1 MAKNWFLRPPPSS
14 IRIGMSMKGSKVT
27 VVGAGFVGATAAQRI
42 VEKDLA
48 DVVLIDIVEGL
59 PQGKALDMME
69 SAPVEGFSSKILG
82 TNRYE
87 DTAGSDVIVITAGLA
102 RKPGMSRDDLL
113 FKNAEIVGGIV
124 DACAKY
130 SAEAIIVM
138 VTNPL
143 DVMTWLAQ
151 KKSGFP
157 CERVIGMAG
166 ELDSARYAYFVA
178 EAVGCTPKDVKAVVL
193 GGHGD
198 QMVPVPQHTT
208 VRDKPISEI
217 LDAAKI
223 DAINQRARDGGAEI
237 VKLLKTGSAYYA
249 PSSSA
254 VKMVR
259 AILGDT
265 GEVIP
270 SCVYLKGAYG
280 LKDVYC
286 GVPVKLGRGGAEQV
300 VEIALTE
307 GQQKALHAS
316 AEDVR
321 QNFLKLKF

>member
-1 MAKNWFLRPPPSS
+1 
-14 IRIGMSMKGSKVT
+14 MKKAKVT
-27 VVGAGFVGATAAQRI
+27 VVGAGFVGATAAQRL
-42 VEKDLA
+42 VEKEIA
-48 DVVLIDIVEGL
+48 DVVLVDIVDGL

-69 SAPVEGFSSKILG
+69 SASVEGFSSKIVG

-124 DACAKY
+124 DECAKY
-130 SAEAIIVM
+130 SPEAVIVM

-151 KKSGFP
+151 KRSGFP
-157 CERVIGMAG
+157 AERVIGMAG
-166 ELDSARYAYFVA
+166 ELDSARYAYFLA
-178 EAVGCTPKDVKAVVL
+178 EATRCLPKDVKAIVL

-198 QMVPVPQHTT
+198 QMVPVPQHAT
-208 VRDKPISEI
+208 VRGNPVTEL
-217 LDAAKI
+217 LDAATI
-223 DAINQRARDGGAEI
+223 EAINQRARDGGAEI
-237 VKLLKTGSAYYA
+237 VKLLKTGSAFYA

-259 AILGDT
+259 AILQDT

-270 SCVYLKGAYG
+270 ACVYLKGQYG
-280 LKDVYC
+280 LNEVYC
-286 GVPVKLGRGGAEQV
+286 GVPVKLGRGGVKQV
-300 VEIALTE
+300 VEILITE
-307 GQQKALHAS
+307 EQRKALRAS

-321 QNFLKLKF
+321 QNFLKLKI

>member
-1 MAKNWFLRPPPSS
+1 
-14 IRIGMSMKGSKVT
+14 MKRAKVT

-82 TNRYE
+82 TNKYE
-87 DTAGSDVIVITAGLA
+87 DTAGSAVIVITAGLA

-124 DACAKY
+124 TECAKY
-130 SAEAIIVM
+130 SPEAILVI

-151 KKSGFP
+151 KKTGFP
-157 CERVIGMAG
+157 VERVVGMAG
-166 ELDSARYAYFVA
+166 ELDSARYSYFIA
-178 EAVGCTPKDVKAVVL
+178 EKLGCKPADVKAVVL

-198 QMVPVPQHTT
+198 QMVPVPQLTK
-208 VRDKPISEI
+208 VKGKPLTRL
-217 LDAAKI
+217 LDPATI
-223 DAINQRARDGGAEI
+223 EAINQRTRDGGAEI

-259 AILGDT
+259 AILKNT

-270 SCVYLKGAYG
+270 ACVYLTGQYG

-286 GVPVKLGRGGAEQV
+286 GVPAKLGREGVKKIMELPVTPAQAQALQV
-300 VEIALTE
+300 
-307 GQQKALHAS
+307 S
-316 AEDVR
+316 AADVR
-321 QNFLKLKF
+321 LNFEKLKI

>member
-1 MAKNWFLRPPPSS
+1 MTKQ
-14 IRIGMSMKGSKVT
+14 KVT
-27 VVGAGFVGATAAQRI
+27 VVGAGFVGATTAQRL
-42 VEKDLA
+42 VEKEIA
-48 DVVLIDIVEGL
+48 DVVLVDIVDGL
-59 PQGKALDMME
+59 AQGKALDMME
-69 SAPVEGFSSKILG
+69 SAPVEGFSSKIVG
-82 TNRYE
+82 TTRYE

-124 DACAKY
+124 TECARY
-130 SAEAIIVM
+130 SPEAVIVM

-157 CERVIGMAG
+157 AERVIGMAG
-166 ELDSARYAYFVA
+166 ELDSARYVYFLA
-178 EAVGCTPKDVKAVVL
+178 EATGASPKEVKAIVL

-198 QMVPVPQHTT
+198 QMVPVPQHAT
-208 VRDKPISEI
+208 VRGKPIAEL
-217 LDAAKI
+217 LDSAKI
-223 DAINQRARDGGAEI
+223 EAINQRARDGGAEI
-237 VKLLKTGSAYYA
+237 VKLLKTGSAFYA

-259 AILGDT
+259 AILQDT

-270 SCVYLKGAYG
+270 SCVYLKGQYG
-280 LKDVYC
+280 LQEVYC
-286 GVPVKLGRGGAEQV
+286 GVPVRLGRGGAKQV
-300 VEIALTE
+300 VELPITE
-307 GQQKALHAS
+307 DQKKALQAS

-321 QNFLKLKF
+321 QNFSKLKI

>member
-1 MAKNWFLRPPPSS
+1 MRKN
-14 IRIGMSMKGSKVT
+14 KVT
-27 VVGAGFVGATAAQRI
+27 VVGAGFVGATTAQRL
-42 VEKDLA
+42 VEKEIA
-48 DVVLIDIVEGL
+48 DVVLVDIVEGL

-69 SAPVEGFSSKILG
+69 SAPAEGFLSRIVG

-124 DACAKY
+124 EACAKH
-130 SAEAIIVM
+130 SPQAVIVM

-143 DVMTWLAQ
+143 DVMTWLAF

-157 CERVIGMAG
+157 SERVIGMAG
-166 ELDSARYAYFVA
+166 ELDSARYAYFLA
-178 EAVGCTPKDVKAVVL
+178 EATSCAPKDVKAIVL

-198 QMVPVPQHTT
+198 QMVPVPQHAT
-208 VRDKPISEI
+208 VRGKPIQEL
-217 LDAAKI
+217 LDTATI
-223 DAINQRARDGGAEI
+223 EQINQRTRDGGAEI
-237 VKLLKTGSAYYA
+237 VKLLKTGSAFYA

-259 AILGDT
+259 AILQDT
-265 GEVIP
+265 GEIIP
-270 SCVYLKGAYG
+270 SCVYLKGQYG
-280 LKDVYC
+280 LSEVYC
-286 GVPVKLGRGGAEQV
+286 GVPVKLGRGGAKQV
-300 VEIALTE
+300 MELSLTDD
-307 GQQKALHAS
+307 QKKALHAS

-321 QNFLKLKF
+321 QNFLKLKA

>member
-1 MAKNWFLRPPPSS
+1 
-14 IRIGMSMKGSKVT
+14 MSKHKVT
-27 VVGAGFVGATAAQRI
+27 VVGAGFVGATTAQRL
-42 VEKDLA
+42 VEKEIA

-69 SAPVEGFSSKILG
+69 SSPVEGFSSKILG

-124 DACAKY
+124 EACAKH
-130 SAEAIIVM
+130 SPEAVIVM

-143 DVMTWLAQ
+143 DVMTWLAW

-157 CERVIGMAG
+157 AERVIGMAG
-166 ELDSARYAYFVA
+166 ELDSARYSYFLA
-178 EAVGCTPKDVKAVVL
+178 EATGCSPKDVKAVVL

-198 QMVPVPQHTT
+198 QMVPVPQHAT
-208 VRDKPISEI
+208 VRGKPVSEL
-217 LDAAKI
+217 LDIATI
-223 DAINQRARDGGAEI
+223 EAINQRARDGGAEI
-237 VKLLKTGSAYYA
+237 VKLLKTGSAFYA

-259 AILGDT
+259 AILQDS

-270 SCVYLKGAYG
+270 CCVYLRGSYG
-280 LKDVYC
+280 LNEVYC
-286 GVPVKLGRGGAEQV
+286 GVPVKLGRGGTRGV
-300 VEIALTE
+300 VELSLT
-307 GQQKALHAS
+307 GDQKKALHAS

-321 QNFLKLKF
+321 QKFLKLKI

>member
-1 MAKNWFLRPPPSS
+1 
-14 IRIGMSMKGSKVT
+14 MKRSKVT
-27 VVGAGFVGATAAQRI
+27 VVGAGFVGATTAQRL
-42 VEKDLA
+42 VEKEIA
-48 DVVLIDIVEGL
+48 DVVLVDIIEGL

-69 SAPVEGFSSKILG
+69 SASVEGFSSKIVG

-124 DACAKY
+124 EACAKH
-130 SAEAIIVM
+130 SPQAVIVM

-143 DVMTWLAQ
+143 DVMTWLAF

-157 CERVIGMAG
+157 SERVVGMAG
-166 ELDSARYAYFVA
+166 ELDSARYAYFLA
-178 EAVGCTPKDVKAVVL
+178 EATGCAATDVKAIVL

-198 QMVPVPQHTT
+198 QMVPVPQHAT
-208 VRDKPISEI
+208 VRGKPVSEL
-217 LDAAKI
+217 LDIATI
-223 DAINQRARDGGAEI
+223 EAINQRARDGGAEI
-237 VKLLKTGSAYYA
+237 VKLLKTGSAFYA

-259 AILGDT
+259 AILQDT

-280 LKDVYC
+280 LNEVYC
-286 GVPVKLGRGGAEQV
+286 GVPARLGRGGARQV
-300 VEIALTE
+300 VELPLTE
-307 GQQKALHAS
+307 DQKKALHAS

-321 QNFLKLKF
+321 QNFLKLKV